1 MSDNINKLFA
11 SASGTVI
18 AEIITLPICTI
29 KTVFQ
34 NNTNYTIYNSIN
46 SIYRVNN
53 IKGFF
58 QASTPAILSQVL
70 STSTKY
76 TIYEYMKKHRKI
88 ENSDIMNNIFNG
100 MISGLFGSIIAHP
113 FDVWKIQKQ
122 NNKSFIK
129 LLKNS
134 MKNNKLITSGLYLG
148 YFGSFGKNLVLY
160 STLFPLND
168 YYKSKFDSIWI
179 SAPLTS
185 VTVSFL
191 TQPFDYYKVVVT
203 SGGTLSKPYRGYSLM
218 LARAIPHFAITMY
231 MTELI
236 TSFI

>member
-88 ENSDIMNNIFNG
+88 ENSDIMNNIING

-122 NNKSFIK
+122 KRK
-129 LLKNS
+129 LPEV
-134 MKNNKLITSGLYLG
+134 
-148 YFGSFGKNLVLY
+148 F
-160 STLFPLND
+160 
-168 YYKSKFDSIWI
+168 
-179 SAPLTS
+179 
-185 VTVSFL
+185 
-191 TQPFDYYKVVVT
+191 
-203 SGGTLSKPYRGYSLM
+203 
-218 LARAIPHFAITMY
+218 
-231 MTELI
+231 
-236 TSFI
+236 